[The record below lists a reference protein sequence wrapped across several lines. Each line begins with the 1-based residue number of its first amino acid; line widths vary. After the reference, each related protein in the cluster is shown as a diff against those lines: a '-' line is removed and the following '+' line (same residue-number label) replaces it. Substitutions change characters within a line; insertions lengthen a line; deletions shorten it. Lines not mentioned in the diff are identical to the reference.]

1 MTMAACDPISEEQFE
16 KMLRGCSGPYKLRD
30 QCLMECL
37 GSTGY
42 RISEALS
49 VTIGQVW
56 DGTKVKDD
64 LHISAEHMKKKT
76 PRDRV
81 ILHPDCKQAIL
92 KWLTQLAHAFG
103 RLDLTWKLFC
113 GRKSHGGL
121 TAITREH
128 AFRMIRAVATSVGI
142 VTIRVGTHS
151 FRKYLAIKV
160 YLHFKKDLL
169 LVQQVLGHVSID
181 STRVYVQKALAV
193 KDVRKAYLLP
203 RRRRAA

>member
-1 MTMAACDPISEEQFE
+1 MAACDPISEEQFE
-16 KMLRGCSGPYKLRD
+16 KMLRGCSGPYRLRD
-30 QCLMECL
+30 QCLMEFL

-92 KWLTQLAHAFG
+92 KWLTQLSQTLG
-103 RLDLTWKLFC
+103 RLDPTWKLFC
-113 GRKSHGGL
+113 GRKSQGGVS
-121 TAITREH
+121 AICREH
-128 AFRMIRAVATSVGI
+128 AFRLIRAVATAVGI
-142 VTIRVGTHS
+142 MMIRVGTHS

-181 STRVYVQKALAV
+181 STRVYVQKALAA

>member
-1 MTMAACDPISEEQFE
+1 MAACDPITEEQFGR
-16 KMLRGCSGPYKLRD
+16 MLQGCDGPYRLRD
-30 QCLMECL
+30 QCLMEFL

-49 VTIGQVW
+49 VSIAQVW
-56 DGTKVKDD
+56 DGTKVRDD
-64 LHISAEHMKKKT
+64 IQVSAEHMKKKT

-81 ILHPDCKQAIL
+81 ILHPDCKAAIL
-92 KWLTQLAHAFG
+92 KWLTQLKHTFG
-103 RLDLTWKLFC
+103 KLDPTWKLFC

-121 TAITREH
+121 TAISREH
-128 AFRMIRAVATSVGI
+128 AFRIIRQVAISVGI
-142 VTIRVGTHS
+142 VTIKVGTHS

-181 STRVYVQKALAV
+181 STRVYVQKALAA
-193 KDVRKAYLLP
+193 KDVRRAYLLP

>member
-1 MTMAACDPISEEQFE
+1 MTMGACDPISEEQFG
-16 KMLRGCSGPYKLRD
+16 KMLWGCTGPYRLRD
-30 QCLMECL
+30 QCLMEFL

-56 DGTKVKDD
+56 DGAKVKDD
-64 LHISAEHMKKKT
+64 IQVSADHMKKKT

-81 ILHPDCKQAIL
+81 ILHPDCKAAIV
-92 KWLTQLAHAFG
+92 KWLTQLEQTFG
-103 RLDLTWKLFC
+103 LLELTWKLFC

-121 TAITREH
+121 TSISREH
-128 AFRMIRAVATSVGI
+128 AFRIIRAVATSVGI

-169 LVQQVLGHVSID
+169 LVQQVLGHISID
-181 STRVYVQKALAV
+181 STRVYVQKALAA

-203 RRRRAA
+203 RRRHAA